1 MGRADIRD
9 FMRVPEVQVRAV
21 CDVWE
26 HNLERA
32 ARMTEDQPSGRA
44 AGFTDFRRVL
54 ELKEIDVVVVA
65 TPDHWHA
72 LPTIMACEAGKD
84 VYVEKPLSLTVEEGR
99 KMVEAARRNQRVVQ
113 MGTQQ
118 RSGLHYQEAVR
129 LIQDGVIGKISRV
142 SAWNYENETPAG
154 IGNPPDGNP
163 PSDLDWDFYL
173 GPAPHVPFNPNR
185 FIYWFRWFWDYSG
198 GKLTDWGTHHIDIIQ
213 WAMKADAPL
222 SATAAGGKY
231 VLNDNRETPDTL
243 DVIYEYPGFI
253 CTYTNRVANQY
264 APNGRSYG
272 IEFYGSDGT
281 LFLDRSGYEVIPEVM
296 LEEEAPTPPY
306 LAQLQEEGGGGSST
320 EQRPLRKGRTEY
332 IRGQGSD
339 QHFPHVLNFL
349 ECVKTRGRPISDVE
363 IGHRSTT
370 TAHLGN
376 IAFRVGRK
384 IRWDAESERIID
396 DDEANRRLKANYRAP
411 WTL

>member
-1 MGRADIRD
+1 MKVNRRTFISSTAAAVGTTRLTTASQRSGANDQIGVALIGCGGMGRADIRD

-163 PSDLDWDFYL
+163 PS
-173 GPAPHVPFNPNR
+173 
-185 FIYWFRWFWDYSG
+185 
-198 GKLTDWGTHHIDIIQ
+198 
-213 WAMKADAPL
+213 
-222 SATAAGGKY
+222 
-231 VLNDNRETPDTL
+231 
-243 DVIYEYPGFI
+243 
-253 CTYTNRVANQY
+253 
-264 APNGRSYG
+264 
-272 IEFYGSDGT
+272 
-281 LFLDRSGYEVIPEVM
+281 
-296 LEEEAPTPPY
+296 
-306 LAQLQEEGGGGSST
+306 
-320 EQRPLRKGRTEY
+320 
-332 IRGQGSD
+332 
-339 QHFPHVLNFL
+339 
-349 ECVKTRGRPISDVE
+349 
-363 IGHRSTT
+363 
-370 TAHLGN
+370 
-376 IAFRVGRK
+376 
-384 IRWDAESERIID
+384 
-396 DDEANRRLKANYRAP
+396 
-411 WTL
+411 